1 MRRYLVT
8 YLAVLILF
16 ILIDG
21 IWLGLVASGLYLEGI
36 GGLMAPTP
44 NWVAAAAFYLLYPA
58 GLVFFAIAGTTR
70 QTMAAIAQRAA
81 LLGFM
86 AYMTYDLTNLATLRD
101 WPLGLSLLD
110 MIWGALLS
118 AVSASLGWRIASAA
132 FK

>member
-8 YLAVLILF
+8 YLAVLVLF

-21 IWLGLVASGLYLEGI
+21 IWLGLVAVDFYREGLGE
-36 GGLMAPTP
+36 LMAPTP
-44 NWVAAAAFYLLYPA
+44 NWAAAVAFYLIYPA
-58 GLVFFAIAGTTR
+58 GLVFIAIAGTDR
-70 QTMAAIAQRAA
+70 PAMAGVALRAA
-81 LLGFM
+81 VLGFI

-110 MIWGALLS
+110 MVWGALLS
-118 AVSASLGWRIASAA
+118 AVSASLGWRITSAA

>member
-1 MRRYLVT
+1 
-8 YLAVLILF
+8 
-16 ILIDG
+16 
-21 IWLGLVASGLYLEGI
+21 
-36 GGLMAPTP
+36 
-44 NWVAAAAFYLLYPA
+44 
-58 GLVFFAIAGTTR
+58 
-70 QTMAAIAQRAA
+70 
-81 LLGFM
+81 M